1 MNAKSA
7 LDLGA
12 NTPAGAKR
20 SSLIRVGSSLPIQ
33 LMEYGGFDTI
43 ASKGF
48 SSLNC
53 GSVSV
58 FPSAI
63 LNLS

>member
-1 MNAKSA
+1 MIDDKYA

-33 LMEYGGFDTI
+33 LTQ
-43 ASKGF
+43 
-48 SSLNC
+48 
-53 GSVSV
+53 
-58 FPSAI
+58 
-63 LNLS
+63 